1 MEKLMIDIP
10 DYVNTKQLELPAKRV
25 HHKILKQILGRV
37 RRGLDLI
44 KDESNFNMEV
54 KNDDELVYRF
64 RSSDCRTK
72 HDAKCSQSECR
83 YFTILS
89 KKEGHGTATCTCPD
103 DPLLCKHLQALV
115 VLSGNSIKDW
125 HLQMDSQKGVT
136 ETNRANALSS
146 VSSQKARTQKARK
159 TGTTMGTVLLIL
171 VWMGF
176 TVRPATLERPKWSS
190 KKR

>member
-1 MEKLMIDIP
+1 MIDIP

-44 KDESNFNMEV
+44 KDESNFKMEV

-115 VLSGNSIKDW
+115 VLSGSSIEDW

-136 ETNRANALSS
+136 ETNHANALSS
-146 VSSQKARTQKARK
+146 QDSESQDSESPQNWDHNGDSAADFSLDGVHGEASN
-159 TGTTMGTVLLIL
+159 TGAAKV
-171 VWMGF
+171 V
-176 TVRPATLERPKWSS
+176 V